1 MQNRLR
7 CSLFVLSVTF
17 FANAKAVSA
26 FPAPSGSLSAT
37 SAESALSLSDVQQ
50 EEVENWF
57 DVFQLAN
64 DITKKV
70 ERFYNIKL
78 ENEVRFITT
87 KGEIDLN
94 NENVQF

>member
-1 MQNRLR
+1 MQSRY
-7 CSLFVLSVTF
+7 
-17 FANAKAVSA
+17 
-26 FPAPSGSLSAT
+26 
-37 SAESALSLSDVQQ
+37 
-50 EEVENWF
+50 